1 MNYKDISIIQG
12 DVYDL
17 IKSIPDKS
25 IDLIVTDPPYLY
37 DKKGTGKNRQYN
49 DMMEGVK
56 DELYQEFFSIL
67 KKVNIYQFCNL
78 NQFEQILQNY
88 KVYKK
93 QLLIWH
99 KPNGMCISQYEYYRT
114 IEYIWYVHEK
124 GAVFNKGVK
133 RDPYYRHALNQRS
146 ELHHLHPT
154 VKPLNLVKKF
164 IEVSSKPGDLV
175 FDPFVGSGTTAVAC
189 LQTGRRFIG
198 FEKEEKYI
206 EICQKRLDG
215 IITDEL

>member
-12 DVYDL
+12 NAYDL

-37 DKKGTGKNRQYN
+37 DNAGNGKNTQYN
-49 DMMEGVK
+49 TMIEGVK
-56 DELYQEFFSIL
+56 DELYQEFFRVL
-67 KKVNIYQFCNL
+67 KKVNIYQFCNI

-88 KVYKK
+88 KDYKK

-99 KPNGMCISQYEYYRT
+99 KPNGMCISPYEYWRT
-114 IEYIWYVHEK
+114 IEYIWYIREK
-124 GAVFNKGVK
+124 KVTFNKEVK
-133 RDPYYRHALNQRS
+133 RDPYYCEALNQRTV
-146 ELHHLHPT
+146 LRHLHPT
-154 VKPLNLVKKF
+154 VKSLNLIKKF

-189 LQTGRRFIG
+189 QQLGRRFIG
-198 FEKEEKYI
+198 FEKEAKYI
-206 EICQKRLDG
+206 EVCQKRLDG
-215 IITDEL
+215 LITDEL

>member
-1 MNYKDISIIQG
+1 MNYKGINIIQG
-12 DVYDL
+12 NAYEL

-37 DKKGTGKNRQYN
+37 DKVGSGKNTCYN
-49 DMMEGVK
+49 DMIEGVK
-56 DELYQEFFSIL
+56 DELYQEFFRVL

-88 KVYKK
+88 KNLKK

-99 KPNGMCISQYEYYRT
+99 KPNGMVISPYEYWRT
-114 IEYIWYVHEK
+114 IEYIWYVREK
-124 GAVFNKGVK
+124 GATFNKDIN
-133 RDPYYRHALNQRS
+133 RNPYYCQALKLS
-146 ELHHLHPT
+146 SMLHHSHST
-154 VKPLNLVKKF
+154 VKPLKLVKKF

-189 LQTGRRFIG
+189 QQLGRRFIG

-206 EICQKRLDG
+206 EVCQRRLDG
-215 IITDEL
+215 LITDEL

>member
-1 MNYKDISIIQG
+1 MSIDVIQG
-12 DVYDL
+12 NAYDL

-37 DKKGTGKNRQYN
+37 YKEGSGKNKQYN
-49 DMMEGVK
+49 SMTEGVK
-56 DELYQEFFSIL
+56 DELYQEFFRVL

-78 NQFEQILQNY
+78 NQFTQILQNY
-88 KVYKK
+88 ENMKK

-114 IEYIWYVHEK
+114 IEYIWYVREK
-124 GAVFNKGVK
+124 GVTFNKEVK
-133 RDPYYRHALNQRS
+133 RSPYYCQSLNQSS

-154 VKPLNLVKKF
+154 VKPLNLIKKF

-175 FDPFVGSGTTAVAC
+175 FDPFLGSGTTAVAC
-189 LQTGRRFIG
+189 QQLGRRFIG

-206 EICQKRLDG
+206 KVCQKRLDG
-215 IITDEL
+215 IIKDEL

>member
-1 MNYKDISIIQG
+1 MNYKDINIIQG
-12 DVYDL
+12 NAYDL
-17 IKSIPDKS
+17 IKTIPDNS

-37 DKKGTGKNRQYN
+37 DKAGNGKNTQYN
-49 DMMEGVK
+49 NMIEGVK
-56 DELYQEFFSIL
+56 DELYQEFFRVL

-88 KVYKK
+88 ENYKK

-114 IEYIWYVHEK
+114 IEYIWYVREK
-124 GAVFNKGVK
+124 GVTFNKEVK
-133 RDPYYRHALNQRS
+133 RDPYYSQALNQRS

-164 IEVSSKPGDLV
+164 IGVSSNPNDLV

-189 LQTGRRFIG
+189 QQLGRRFIG
-198 FEKEEKYI
+198 FEKEVKYI
-206 EICQKRLDG
+206 EVCQKRLDC